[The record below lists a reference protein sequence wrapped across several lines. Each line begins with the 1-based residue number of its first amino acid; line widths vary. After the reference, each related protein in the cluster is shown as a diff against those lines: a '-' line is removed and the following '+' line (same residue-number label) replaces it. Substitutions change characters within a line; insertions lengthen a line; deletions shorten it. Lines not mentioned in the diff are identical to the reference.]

1 MTADIQ
7 RLNRRLAS
15 AQPSATYRIIDR
27 VAERRA
33 QGAQIISLCAGEP
46 DFDTPEH
53 VRAAAFQAIEQ
64 GHTRSPVC
72 AHCEKRWRPS
82 FVAKT
87 PWMSAGRTPWSATV
101 ASR

>member
-27 VAERRA
+27 VTERRA

-46 DFDTPEH
+46 DFDTPDNIKDAANRAIAAGDTKYTA
-53 VRAAAFQAIEQ
+53 VDGTPALKKARAAPI
-64 GHTRSPVC
+64 
-72 AHCEKRWRPS
+72 
-82 FVAKT
+82 
-87 PWMSAGRTPWSATV
+87 
-101 ASR
+101 